1 MAPLNLHT
9 TSESKVLASLRIVV
23 AVIFTLAGLC
33 KLVVPTLIMAFHE
46 QLDTAGIPFH
56 HSLHLP
62 VPIIEMVIGYFLFMG
77 KFTRFWSFV
86 GLILMIPAIYVHLQI
101 TDPTLFPMQP
111 MMPIIP
117 IIVIGL
123 CAVLVFK
130 GAGNWSKDLD
140 IFEK

>member
-9 TSESKVLASLRIVV
+9 TSESKGLAFLRILV
-23 AVIFTLAGLC
+23 AVIFTVAGLC
-33 KLVVPTLIMAFHE
+33 KLVVPLLIMAFHE
-46 QLDTAGIPFH
+46 QLKVEEIPFH
-56 HSLHLP
+56 EHLHLP
-62 VPIIEMVIGYFLFMG
+62 VPIMEMVIGYFLFMG
-77 KFTRFWSFV
+77 KCTRFWSLV
-86 GLILMIPAIYVHLQI
+86 GLLLMIPAIYVHLQI

-111 MMPIIP
+111 VMP

-130 GAGNWSKDLD
+130 GAGNWNKDLD